1 MDIEIFEWI
10 AVVIVIGV
18 AIPTLIVM
26 WLALYDE
33 LRKRWGK

>member
-10 AVVIVIGV
+10 VATAILVAV
-18 AIPTLIVM
+18 IPALIVM

-33 LRKRWGK
+33 LCERWGK